1 MLIRKIESSES
12 RKDVVSARRQS
23 YTQSKAE
30 QAKTRFDSQQTKLQ
44 ILTHLREESS
54 QSKLSQRERQRTRAT
69 SLKAVRRELQ
79 QARKQMAKEFVEK
92 KQMIVDKLKE
102 LRSQKRSIE
111 EIYKYTTDIILEEED
126 EDEEEEEELPKP

>member
-1 MLIRKIESSES
+1 
-12 RKDVVSARRQS
+12 
-23 YTQSKAE
+23 
-30 QAKTRFDSQQTKLQ
+30 
-44 ILTHLREESS
+44 
-54 QSKLSQRERQRTRAT
+54 
-69 SLKAVRRELQ
+69 
-79 QARKQMAKEFVEK
+79 MAKEFVEK

>member
-1 MLIRKIESSES
+1 
-12 RKDVVSARRQS
+12 
-23 YTQSKAE
+23 
-30 QAKTRFDSQQTKLQ
+30 
-44 ILTHLREESS
+44 
-54 QSKLSQRERQRTRAT
+54 
-69 SLKAVRRELQ
+69 VRRELQ

-126 EDEEEEEELPKP
+126 EDDEEEEYPKP